1 MHRIAPSVSR
11 VALLYNPQT
20 EPYARYYLDT
30 FRAGAAA
37 LSVMAI
43 EAPFHDAVEI
53 ESVMTNLGSHSGIRL
68 RPRVN
73 ACSIGGIH
81 RTWLN
86 SQRNLCG
93 REAEFP
99 RAIPRRSSVSVC
111 WRPLGRTNY
120 AFAPLHKPGRQ
131 HKYCGSDGCPNDN
144 FDDFARS
151 KINAPQSQ

>member
-1 MHRIAPSVSR
+1 MPPRG
-11 VALLYNPQT
+11 
-20 EPYARYYLDT
+20 
-30 FRAGAAA
+30 GAAPITTDPPKHA
-37 LSVMAI
+37 AAKSLLLPAFTPDAI
-43 EAPFHDAVEI
+43 ERYAVKTREICRELVEKVAGKSACDAA
-53 ESVMTNLGSHSGIRL
+53 G
-68 RPRVN
+68 
-73 ACSIGGIH
+73 SIGGIH

-99 RAIPRRSSVSVC
+99 RAILRRSSASVC

-120 AFAPLHKPGRQ
+120 AFAPTLNKPGHQ
-131 HKYCGSDGCPNDN
+131 HKYCGSDGCPNGN